1 MKKTLFITTA
11 LIFSFL
17 ATIAF
22 ADTKIYPGSMC
33 VRWNSSQPVPILD
46 FSSINNPS
54 ITAWL
59 YVDCPYINNG
69 LKTSSAWVK
78 VIDQNSNLNVRCSQN
93 NVYLKYDSYTLK
105 TSWWGWWGAPKSS
118 SGAKYAVQHLSWG
131 VLGNNKL
138 SHGYLSCS
146 IPPVFSGKRSAIV
159 SYSVT
164 N

>member
-33 VRWNSSQPVPILD
+33 VRWNASQPVPTLN

-54 ITAWL
+54 STAWL
-59 YVDCPYINNG
+59 NVDCPFINNG

-78 VIDQNSNLNVRCSQN
+78 VIDQNYNLNVSCSQN
-93 NVYLKYDSYTLK
+93 NAYLYQTTWY
-105 TSWWGWWGAPKSS
+105 GWWGARRSS
-118 SGAKYAVQHLSWG
+118 SGTNAAAQHLSWG